1 MTVIPVIIG
10 DEVNK
15 EHVKPVT
22 DDEDRIVPVQPTDR
36 PEEVTVVIVVQID
49 EAIKSTYP
57 HTFLEF
63 YRCACSTSA
72 LCYSVIHLFK

>member
-22 DDEDRIVPVQPTDR
+22 DDEDRIVPVHPSDR

-57 HTFLEF
+57 HTFL
-63 YRCACSTSA
+63 
-72 LCYSVIHLFK
+72 

>member
-49 EAIKSTYP
+49 EAIKSTYS
-57 HTFLEF
+57 HTFL
-63 YRCACSTSA
+63 
-72 LCYSVIHLFK
+72 

>member
-49 EAIKSTYP
+49 EAIKSTCP
-57 HTFLEF
+57 HTFL
-63 YRCACSTSA
+63 
-72 LCYSVIHLFK
+72 

>member
-57 HTFLEF
+57 DTFL
-63 YRCACSTSA
+63 
-72 LCYSVIHLFK
+72 

>member
-49 EAIKSTYP
+49 KAIKSTYP
-57 HTFLEF
+57 HTFL
-63 YRCACSTSA
+63 
-72 LCYSVIHLFK
+72 

>member
-57 HTFLEF
+57 PTFL
-63 YRCACSTSA
+63 
-72 LCYSVIHLFK
+72 

>member
-22 DDEDRIVPVQPTDR
+22 DDEDRIVPVQPSDR

-57 HTFLEF
+57 QTFL
-63 YRCACSTSA
+63 
-72 LCYSVIHLFK
+72 